1 MRKAL
6 AIFLMLTLMLQSVW
20 GAAEPYCQH
29 EEGAA
34 AHHIGH
40 HLHDL
45 AADQHDAADALAP
58 DADHHGSKDSSKSL
72 SFADHGHH
80 CCSLWVV
87 MPQPQAAL
95 PAFVSLSELQAKP
108 VKALRSA
115 FGHRIE
121 RPNWLTSL

>member
-45 AADQHDAADALAP
+45 AADQHDGS
-58 DADHHGSKDSSKSL
+58 DADHHGAKEASKSP

-87 MPQPQAAL
+87 MPQPLAAP
-95 PAFVSLSELQAKP
+95 PAFVALSELQAKP
-108 VKALRSA
+108 VKAFSSA